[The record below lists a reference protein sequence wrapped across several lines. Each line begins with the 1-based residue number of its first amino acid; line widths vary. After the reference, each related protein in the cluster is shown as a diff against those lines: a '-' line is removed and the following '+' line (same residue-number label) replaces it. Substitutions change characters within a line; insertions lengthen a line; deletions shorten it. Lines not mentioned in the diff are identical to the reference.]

1 MSDKYFLDTNIL
13 VYAHTDVDITKQSIA
28 QQLIATLPTHI
39 STQVIQELSNIAF
52 KKLKYPWEKVREV
65 LEDVSTN
72 NTVFINT
79 YETIKKATYI
89 AEQYK
94 FSFYDSLIIA
104 AALTC
109 QCQILYSEDMQ
120 DGQVIEGTLTVKN
133 PFM

>member
-13 VYAHTDVDITKQSIA
+13 VYAHTDVDITKQNVA

-39 STQVIQELSNIAF
+39 STQVIQELGNTAF

-65 LEDVSTN
+65 LQDASTN
-72 NTVFINT
+72 NVVFINT
-79 YETIKKATYI
+79 YETIEKATHI
-89 AEQYK
+89 AQQYH

-104 AALTC
+104 AALAC

-120 DGQVIEGTLTVKN
+120 DGQVIEGTLTVQN
-133 PFM
+133 PFG